1 MCDPITIALIA
12 TTTVAALSAGGSA
25 VEANQEKQHAKGA
38 AEAQATAMDQQ
49 VKTADEQD
57 KANQTQKANQGS
69 ATQAAAL
76 AALRASMSASSGMGG
91 SILTSPTG
99 TTGMAPTQTKSL
111 LGV

>member
-1 MCDPITIALIA
+1 MPAAVPWVAMAVTALA
-12 TTTVAALSAGGSA
+12 AGGSA
-25 VEANQEKQHAKGA
+25 VEANQQTQHAKGA
-38 AEAQATAMDQQ
+38 AEAQNTAMQAQIDQQ
-49 VKTADEQD
+49 TKAD
-57 KANQTQKANQGS
+57 AATQTQKADQGS

-76 AALRASMSASSGMGG
+76 AALRASMSDSSGMGG

>member
-12 TTTVAALSAGGSA
+12 STTIAALSAGGSA
-25 VEANQEKQHAKGA
+25 IEANQEKQHQKGA
-38 AEAQATAMDQQ
+38 AQAQQTAMDAQI
-49 VKTADEQD
+49 KTAQD
-57 KANQTQKANQGS
+57 QDTASKTQMANQGS
-69 ATQAAAL
+69 ATQAAAI

-99 TTGMAPTQTKSL
+99 TTGMVPTQTKSL